1 VTAITQGADPAYLCK
16 DGQCSTVP
24 ACPAS
29 VLDPTGAGDVF
40 ATALFVRYH
49 ETGGL
54 LSSARF
60 AHSAAACNIEGP
72 GTSAI
77 PDRATVEQRLRSAPI
92 RET

>member
-1 VTAITQGADPAYLCK
+1 LAAITHGPDPAYVCREGK
-16 DGQCSTVP
+16 CSTVP
-24 ACPAS
+24 ACSAS

-49 ETGGL
+49 ETRDL

-60 AHSAAACNIEGP
+60 AHAAAACNIEGP

-77 PDRATVEQRLRSAPI
+77 PDRTTVERRMRSAPI
-92 RET
+92 IGV